1 MNFYAI
7 RAIYFHE
14 MSRAIR
20 TIFQSFLSPVITTIL
35 YFVVFGSAI
44 GSRMESISIVSY
56 GSFIVPGL
64 IMLTVMVQSTSNAS
78 FAIFFP
84 KFTGTIN
91 EILSAPVSSFDIII
105 SYVGAAATKSIV
117 IGLIIFFT
125 ANLFVDLNVVHPFW
139 MLFFLIITCLSF
151 CMFGFIIGLFAKN
164 FEHLQFTTT
173 LILTPL
179 IFLGGS
185 FYSIEM
191 LPKFWQLVSL
201 FNPIVY
207 LISGFRWAFFGF
219 SDVSIQISIVVSLV
233 FFIGCFSVIWIIF
246 YTGYKIRN

>member
-1 MNFYAI
+1 MNFYAVK
-7 RAIYFHE
+7 AMYFHE
-14 MSRAIR
+14 MHRAIR
-20 TIFQSFLSPVITTIL
+20 TVFQSFLSPVITTIL

-44 GSRMESISIVSY
+44 GSRMEEISVVSY

-84 KFTGTIN
+84 KFTGAFN
-91 EILSAPVSSFDIII
+91 EILSAPVSSFDIVL
-105 SYVGAAATKSIV
+105 SYVGAAASKSII
-117 IGLIIFFT
+117 IGLIIFITSNF
-125 ANLFVDLNVVHPFW
+125 FVTISLAHPFW
-139 MLFFLIITCLSF
+139 MIFYLIITCFSF
-151 CMFGFIIGLFAKN
+151 SMFGFIIGLFAKN
-164 FEHLQFTTT
+164 FEHLQFIPL

-185 FYSIEM
+185 FYSLDM
-191 LPKFWQLVSL
+191 LPQFWQLVSL
-201 FNPIVY
+201 INPIVY

-219 SDVSIQISIVVSLV
+219 SDVSILISFIVSLV
-233 FFIGCFSVIWIIF
+233 FFLSCFFIIWLIF